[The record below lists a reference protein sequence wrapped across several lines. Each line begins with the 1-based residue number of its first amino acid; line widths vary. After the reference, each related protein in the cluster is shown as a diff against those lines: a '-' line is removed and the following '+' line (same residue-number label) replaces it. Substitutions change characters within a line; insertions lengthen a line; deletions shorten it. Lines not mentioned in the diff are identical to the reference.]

1 MLKCWCCLTSVLPSS
16 YFILKYFIKCSRI
29 LLKLEGIRCLH
40 SEHVPAHL
48 SNPLNPLD
56 YLLKVSVGKVCAQYT
71 WLDMRNISRF
81 PKHSAS
87 KSIATPSLLHRWYP
101 SLPPPPPFPLPL
113 IPSIYFVRYFG
124 VLVVSFIFLR
134 PIIRNTWKG
143 GNPNPKLTVGN
154 NWRKKCKQWN
164 CWWKLFKK
172 TV

>member
-16 YFILKYFIKCSRI
+16 YFILKYFIKCFRI
-29 LLKLEGIRCLH
+29 LLKLEGIRCLQ
-40 SEHVPAHL
+40 SEHVPAHY

-56 YLLKVSVGKVCAQYT
+56 YLLKVSVDKVCAQYT
-71 WLDMRNISRF
+71 WLDTRNISRF
-81 PKHSAS
+81 PKHSFS
-87 KSIATPSLLHRWYP
+87 
-101 SLPPPPPFPLPL
+101 PPPPLPLPL

-154 NWRKKCKQWN
+154 NWRKKCEQWN
-164 CWWKLFKK
+164 CWWKLLKK